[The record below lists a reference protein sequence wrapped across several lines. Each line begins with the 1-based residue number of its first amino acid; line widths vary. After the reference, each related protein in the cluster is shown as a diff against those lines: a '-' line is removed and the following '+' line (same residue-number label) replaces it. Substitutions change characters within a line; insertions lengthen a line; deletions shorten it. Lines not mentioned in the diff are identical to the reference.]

1 MPTKTTS
8 LNVRAFPLEVV
19 SKTTQILSPS
29 LILPSTVLFTLQ
41 ILTSDKPQ
49 LKKNY
54 KITVQQSK
62 YLMQKSALF
71 DKLSTQFEQLASNT
85 PFNSDTIEEANGLPM
100 LCIESPIH
108 GGLEIVDA
116 SLDWLYASADIKDVL
131 TSSLASKIRTY
142 QDFFSLLN
150 FATLLNLYEPFRG
163 AVDQI
168 LVYYYFG
175 LSVEERRVGIL
186 SNIMFVEGIIPGQFV
201 KRLAE
206 SVNEDAA
213 KEILISFF
221 RGKQLKKLEDMN
233 EDEEWEELSL
243 DDDQGNESPT
253 KRANILDW
261 INSTITP
268 TTPYHMSF
276 SVPSTPLTA
285 SLDYAEPPTPLGSAY
300 FRTLPDTPLD
310 PIPLSY
316 SYTQKSVKCKQI
328 SNRNVQNDLLNENLR
343 SMNEIGF
350 VEQKLTVPRTPST
363 PGMSNTSSTPKTPK
377 TPNTPNTPKTPKT
390 PKTPNS
396 PYSPYSPY
404 SPNSPNASNKL
415 FAPPN
420 TPSLVVPPNTPSSLI
435 VPPNTPSFPTTP
447 STVSTLNGL
456 LSPPMQNVPT
466 IQKNYDEVMSPMSA
480 NSLKVK
486 TPTTPTIVIMD
497 SDFQIEKFAKKDYS
511 YIRRELFENALN
523 KMRRRPLYFK

>member
-8 LNVRAFPLEVV
+8 FNVRAFPLEVV

-41 ILTSDKPQ
+41 ILTSDKPH

-85 PFNSDTIEEANGLPM
+85 PLNSDTIEEANGLPM
-100 LCIESPIH
+100 LCIEAPVH
-108 GGLEIVDA
+108 GGLEIIDA

-131 TSSLASKIRTY
+131 ISSLASKIRSY

-150 FATLLNLYEPFRG
+150 FVTLLDLYEPFRG

-175 LSVEERRVGIL
+175 LSAEERRVGIL
-186 SNIMFVEGIIPGQFV
+186 SNVMFVEGVIPGNFV

-243 DDDQGNESPT
+243 DDNQSPT

-300 FRTLPDTPLD
+300 FRSLPDTPLN
-310 PIPLSY
+310 PIPLSH
-316 SYTQKSVKCKQI
+316 SHTPKSVKCKQI
-328 SNRNVQNDLLNENLR
+328 SDRNVQKNDLFLNENLK
-343 SMNEIGF
+343 SVNETGF
-350 VEQKLTVPRTPST
+350 VEQKLTVPRSPST

-377 TPNTPNTPKTPKT
+377 TPNTPKTPKTPNTPKT

-396 PYSPYSPY
+396 P
-404 SPNSPNASNKL
+404 NSPNTPNTPNAQNKL

-420 TPSLVVPPNTPSSLI
+420 TPSLIVPPNTPSSLI

-466 IQKNYDEVMSPMSA
+466 IQKSYDEVMSPMSA
-480 NSLKVK
+480 NSPKVK

>member
-1 MPTKTTS
+1 MPDT
-8 LNVRAFPLEVV
+8 RVV

-29 LILPSTVLFTLQ
+29 LILPSTVLFMLQ
-41 ILTSDKPQ
+41 VLTSDKPHF
-49 LKKNY
+49 KKLY

-71 DKLSTQFEQLASNT
+71 DKLSTQFAQLSSNT
-85 PFNSDTIEEANGLPM
+85 SLNSDTIEEANGLPI
-100 LCIESPIH
+100 LCIEAPVH

-150 FATLLNLYEPFRG
+150 FTTLLDLYEPFRG

-186 SNIMFVEGIIPGQFV
+186 SNKMFVEGIIPGNFV

-206 SVNEDAA
+206 SVNEDTA

-221 RGKQLKKLEDMN
+221 RGKQLKSLNGMN

-243 DDDQGNESPT
+243 DDDMGNESPT
-253 KRANILDW
+253 KRANTLDW

-268 TTPYHMSF
+268 TPLHVSF
-276 SVPSTPLTA
+276 SVPNTPLTA
-285 SLDYAEPPTPLGSAY
+285 SLDHAEPPTPLGSAY
-300 FRTLPDTPLD
+300 FRSLPNIPLD
-310 PIPLSY
+310 SIPSSLLH
-316 SYTQKSVKCKQI
+316 TPKSVKFKQI
-328 SNRNVQNDLLNENLR
+328 PYIPTSDSACIVQN
-343 SMNEIGF
+343 
-350 VEQKLTVPRTPST
+350 
-363 PGMSNTSSTPKTPK
+363 
-377 TPNTPNTPKTPKT
+377 
-390 PKTPNS
+390 
-396 PYSPYSPY
+396 
-404 SPNSPNASNKL
+404 
-415 FAPPN
+415 
-420 TPSLVVPPNTPSSLI
+420 
-435 VPPNTPSFPTTP
+435 VPPNTPSFLMTP
-447 STVSTLNGL
+447 SIVSTRNGL
-456 LSPPMQNVPT
+456 LSPPTRNKPT
-466 IQKNYDEVMSPMSA
+466 IQENHDTIMSPTLAS
-480 NSLKVK
+480 SPKVK

-497 SDFQIEKFAKKDYS
+497 SDLQIENFEKKEYS
-511 YIRRELFENALN
+511 FIRRELFENALN

>member
-1 MPTKTTS
+1 ALP
-8 LNVRAFPLEVV
+8 FEVV

-29 LILPSTVLFTLQ
+29 LILPSTVLFMLQ
-41 ILTSDKPQ
+41 VLTSDKPH

-71 DKLSTQFEQLASNT
+71 DKLSTQFAQLASNT
-85 PFNSDTIEEANGLPM
+85 SLNSDSIEEANGLPM
-100 LCIESPIH
+100 LCIEAPVH
-108 GGLEIVDA
+108 GGLDIVDA

-150 FATLLNLYEPFRG
+150 FTTLLDLYEPFRG

-186 SNIMFVEGIIPGQFV
+186 SNHLFVEGVIPGNFV

-221 RGKQLKKLEDMN
+221 RGKQLKSLNDMN
-233 EDEEWEELSL
+233 EDEVWEELSL
-243 DDDQGNESPT
+243 DDDMGNESPT

-261 INSTITP
+261 INSTTTP
-268 TTPYHMSF
+268 TPRHVSF
-276 SVPSTPLTA
+276 SVPNTPLTA
-285 SLDYAEPPTPLGSAY
+285 SLDHAEPPTPLGSAY
-300 FRTLPDTPLD
+300 FRSLPNIQLGS
-310 PIPLSY
+310 IPHPP
-316 SYTQKSVKCKQI
+316 KSVKFKQMPI
-328 SNRNVQNDLLNENLR
+328 SNSACIVQNGSLRENLK
-343 SMNEIGF
+343 SVSETGF
-350 VEQKLTVPRTPST
+350 VEQRLTVLTTPST
-363 PGMSNTSSTPKTPK
+363 PGMSNSSNTPNTPSTPS
-377 TPNTPNTPKTPKT
+377 TPNTPNTPDKLVA
-390 PKTPNS
+390 S
-396 PYSPYSPY
+396 PT
-404 SPNSPNASNKL
+404 
-415 FAPPN
+415 
-420 TPSLVVPPNTPSSLI
+420 TPSTLVVPPNTPSFL
-435 VPPNTPSFPTTP
+435 T
-447 STVSTLNGL
+447 TVSTRNGL
-456 LSPPMQNVPT
+456 LSPPTLNTPT
-466 IQKNYDEVMSPMSA
+466 IQENHDTITSPPLA
-480 NSLKVK
+480 NSPKVK

-497 SDFQIEKFAKKDYS
+497 SDLQIEKFAKKDYS
-511 YIRRELFENALN
+511 FIRRELFENALN

>member
-1 MPTKTTS
+1 M
-8 LNVRAFPLEVV
+8 
-19 SKTTQILSPS
+19 
-29 LILPSTVLFTLQ
+29 LQ
-41 ILTSDKPQ
+41 VLTSDKPH

-71 DKLSTQFEQLASNT
+71 DKLSTQFAQLASNT
-85 PFNSDTIEEANGLPM
+85 SLNSDSIEEANGLPM
-100 LCIESPIH
+100 LCIEAPVH

-150 FATLLNLYEPFRG
+150 FTTLLDLYEPFRG

-186 SNIMFVEGIIPGQFV
+186 SNHLFVEGVIPGNFV

-221 RGKQLKKLEDMN
+221 RGKQLKSLNDMN

-243 DDDQGNESPT
+243 DDDMESPT

-261 INSTITP
+261 INSTTTP
-268 TTPYHMSF
+268 TPRHVSF
-276 SVPSTPLTA
+276 SVPNTPLTA
-285 SLDYAEPPTPLGSAY
+285 SLDHAEPPTPLGSAY
-300 FRTLPDTPLD
+300 FRSLPN
-310 PIPLSY
+310 IPLGSIP
-316 SYTQKSVKCKQI
+316 SSLPHTPKSVKFKQMPI
-328 SNRNVQNDLLNENLR
+328 SNSACIVQNGSLCENLK
-343 SMNEIGF
+343 SVNESGF
-350 VEQKLTVPRTPST
+350 VEQKLTVPITPKTPST
-363 PGMSNTSSTPKTPK
+363 PGIPTLA
-377 TPNTPNTPKTPKT
+377 
-390 PKTPNS
+390 NS
-396 PYSPYSPY
+396 P
-404 SPNSPNASNKL
+404 
-415 FAPPN
+415 
-420 TPSLVVPPNTPSSLI
+420 
-435 VPPNTPSFPTTP
+435 
-447 STVSTLNGL
+447 
-456 LSPPMQNVPT
+456 
-466 IQKNYDEVMSPMSA
+466 
-480 NSLKVK
+480 KVK

-497 SDFQIEKFAKKDYS
+497 SDLQIEKFAKKDYS
-511 YIRRELFENALN
+511 FIRRELFENALN
-523 KMRRRPLYFK
+523 KM